1 MIKESILTII
11 FASLFVVTAGMAF
24 YEADTDEADILEV
37 VTHKSDT
44 EGERATINVRIEQ
57 DREGVWRVRSLNGR
71 SQGTIRSSANDKI
84 NWQIRESDV
93 EFTFY
98 GNVEDYFEY
107 DEGMFQNGNSQKV
120 RQGGVFS
127 VRIKEDAPKGML
139 VYDVRIGDS
148 DEFVVGNSPPVL
160 IIR

>member
-1 MIKESILTII
+1 MLKKTILTAIL
-11 FASLFVVTAGMAF
+11 ASVFVVTAGMAF
-24 YEADTDEADILEV
+24 YEADTDDAQTIYEAYTD
-37 VTHKSDT
+37 DA
-44 EGERATINVRIEQ
+44 RATINVRIEQ
-57 DREGVWRVRSLNGR
+57 DSEGIWRVRSLNGR

-98 GNVEDYFEY
+98 GNVDDYFEY
-107 DEGMFQNGNSQKV
+107 DEGMFQNGNSQKIS
-120 RQGGVFS
+120 RGGVFS

>member
-1 MIKESILTII
+1 MLKKSILTIVL
-11 FASLFVVTAGMAF
+11 ASVFVVTAGMAF
-24 YEADTDEADILEV
+24 YESNTDDTPVLDEEA
-37 VTHKSDT
+37 
-44 EGERATINVRIEQ
+44 RATINVRIEQ
-57 DREGVWRVRSLNGR
+57 DNEGVWRVRSLNGR
-71 SQGTIRSSANDKI
+71 SQGTIRSTANDRI

-98 GNVEDYFEY
+98 GNVDDYFEY
-107 DEGMFQNGNSQKV
+107 DEGMFQNGNSQKIS
-120 RQGGVFS
+120 RGGVFS

>member
-1 MIKESILTII
+1 MLKKSILATILVSI
-11 FASLFVVTAGMAF
+11 FVVTAGMAF
-24 YEADTDEADILEV
+24 YEANTDDA
-37 VTHKSDT
+37 
-44 EGERATINVRIEQ
+44 RATINVRIEQ
-57 DREGVWRVRSLNGR
+57 DNEGIWRVRSLNGQ
-71 SQGTIRSSANDKI
+71 SQGTIRSSANDRI

-98 GNVEDYFEY
+98 GNVDDYFEY
-107 DEGMFQNGNSQKV
+107 DEGMFQNGNSQKIS
-120 RQGGVFS
+120 RGGVFS